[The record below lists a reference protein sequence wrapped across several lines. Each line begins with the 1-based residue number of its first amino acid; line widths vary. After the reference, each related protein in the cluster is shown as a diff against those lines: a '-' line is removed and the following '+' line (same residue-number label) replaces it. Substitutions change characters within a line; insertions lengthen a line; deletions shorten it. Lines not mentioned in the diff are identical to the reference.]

1 MSETSCNTSSK
12 YLCESQHGVVDR
24 LQLVPDWLQDILQLL
39 EAFWFLLKLV
49 VAHQHTSPDME
60 IQWVE
65 VRRVFGSTRIFPS
78 KQTPAETTMCVA
90 DFALSASRGV
100 QQSHASFQQSKFYYP
115 ACLFISGFR
124 WKFLSSVTQLFSI
137 WCNKKVAR
145 EITTKMSNWLLV
157 ILCKFDK
164 IITWL

>member
-1 MSETSCNTSSK
+1 MFKMSETSCNASSK
-12 YLCESQHGVVDR
+12 SLRESQHSLVDR

-39 EAFWFLLKLV
+39 YGGFLV
-49 VAHQHTSPDME
+49 SAETCSSAQHTSPDME

-100 QQSHASFQQSKFYYP
+100 QQSHASFQQSKFYYS
-115 ACLFISGFR
+115 ACLFIRGFR

-137 WCNKKVAR
+137 WCNKKFAR
-145 EITTKMSNWLLV
+145 EIIQRKCQ
-157 ILCKFDK
+157 IDY
-164 IITWL
+164 